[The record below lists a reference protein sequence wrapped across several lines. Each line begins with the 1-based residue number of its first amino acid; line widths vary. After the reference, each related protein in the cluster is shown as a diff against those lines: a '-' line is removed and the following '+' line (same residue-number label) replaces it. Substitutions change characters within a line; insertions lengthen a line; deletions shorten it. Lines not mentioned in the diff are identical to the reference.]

1 MGLFYFFISLF
12 FFFVSS
18 SISAVMRVDELVLPD
33 LNSRADAT
41 NYLLSE
47 VQKNTDLAMD
57 LVDAASCEKLLEN
70 ISLAGPASRL
80 ARLSMNTLSII
91 ADTNIGRRRLMVSV
105 KKLLLAFISFIYLFI
120 YYFTVVIMI

>member
-41 NYLLSE
+41 NYPLSE

-57 LVDAASCEKLLEN
+57 LVDAATCEKLLEN

-91 ADTNIGRRRLMVSV
+91 ADTNIGRRRLMVSI
-105 KKLLLAFISFIYLFI
+105 KTSFCFLFLLFI
-120 YYFTVVIMI
+120 